1 MTTSEFIKTYASHP
15 VYKAP
20 RGMQLHAKSWQT
32 EAPLR
37 MLLNNL
43 DGQVAENPGE
53 LVVYGGIGQAA
64 RNPESLCKI
73 IELLLELDEHHSLLI
88 QSGKPVGII
97 RSHPEAPRVL
107 IANSN
112 LVPAWATWD
121 HFNELRAKGLMMYGQ
136 MTAGSW
142 IYIGTQGI
150 LQGTYETF
158 VEAGKQ
164 HFNNDLTGKL
174 IVSAGIGGMG
184 GAQPLAATMA
194 GGIFLGADV
203 DEARIQKRI
212 DSQYIDRIT
221 HSYEEAITWVQ
232 AAMQKG
238 ETLSVGLV
246 SDAGDMLQRLLG
258 DDIIPD
264 LLTDQTS
271 AHDPINGYIPN
282 GLSLTL
288 AAVLRNSDP
297 AEYKRLSLQSMARH
311 VGLMLQLQKR
321 GAITFDYGNNLRE
334 FARQGGETDAFNFPT
349 KP

>member
-1 MTTSEFIKTYASHP
+1 MTTSEFIKTYANHP

-43 DGQVAENPGE
+43 DGQVAENPDE

-64 RNPESLCKI
+64 RNPESLRKI
-73 IELLLELDEHHSLLI
+73 IELLLELDENHSLLV

-158 VEAGKQ
+158 AAVARKRFGGTLAGR
-164 HFNNDLTGKL
+164 LVVT
-174 IVSAGIGGMG
+174 AGLGGLR
-184 GAQPLAATMA
+184 GAHAT
-194 GGIFLGADV
+194 
-203 DEARIQKRI
+203 
-212 DSQYIDRIT
+212 
-221 HSYEEAITWVQ
+221 AITTGDGGGVC
-232 AAMQKG
+232 
-238 ETLSVGLV
+238 
-246 SDAGDMLQRLLG
+246 AG
-258 DDIIPD
+258 
-264 LLTDQTS
+264 
-271 AHDPINGYIPN
+271 
-282 GLSLTL
+282 
-288 AAVLRNSDP
+288 V
-297 AEYKRLSLQSMARH
+297 AR
-311 VGLMLQLQKR
+311 
-321 GAITFDYGNNLRE
+321 
-334 FARQGGETDAFNFPT
+334 
-349 KP
+349 